1 MNPGHSLTQDEILF
15 KRSPNLPQNGTEN
28 LIKLG
33 DSDSDTC
40 SCSSQIYLGI
50 LRVACSNRSV
60 NKGQKEIMGSLEWG
74 RAKRALKGGGL
85 SERTW
90 YKS

>member
-28 LIKLG
+28 LIELG

-40 SCSSQIYLGI
+40 SCLSHIYLGI
-50 LRVACSNRSV
+50 LRVACSNKSD
-60 NKGQKEIMGSLEWG
+60 NKGQKEIVCSLEWG
-74 RAKRALKGGGL
+74 RARRALKGGGL

-90 YKS
+90 CKN